1 MSGYFYSF
9 RSSIQYTP
17 HYKQNNGY
25 SCYFIKELARN
36 DSEATRQRE
45 EEDGKTLVCDKRD
58 RATEKGLAPVVRKVD
73 SAIQRINHY
82 PLDSAIGCRNT

>member
-9 RSSIQYTP
+9 RSSRQYTP

-36 DSEATRQRE
+36 DSEATRQWE
-45 EEDGKTLVCDKRD
+45 EEDGKTLVCDERD
-58 RATEKGLAPVVRKVD
+58 RATQKGLVFTKRSV
-73 SAIQRINHY
+73 
-82 PLDSAIGCRNT
+82 